1 MQKSNIFSKE
11 TIKYSWGAGGE
22 KDIWGWD
29 GEKGGEQ
36 KGKGHSV
43 KGCREFQ
50 KCLIRFLAVEFA
62 FAPSQEAQ
70 LFYNRAFAS

>member
-1 MQKSNIFSKE
+1 MFMWGQGGGGHMGVSCREARGRQKV
-11 TIKYSWGAGGE
+11 
-22 KDIWGWD
+22 
-29 GEKGGEQ
+29 
-36 KGKGHSV
+36 KGHSV
-43 KGCREFQ
+43 KGCCEFQ

>member
-1 MQKSNIFSKE
+1 MFM
-11 TIKYSWGAGGE
+11 WGQGGGE
-22 KDIWGWD
+22 HMGVSSREAR
-29 GEKGGEQ
+29 GRQ

>member
-1 MQKSNIFSKE
+1 MF
-11 TIKYSWGAGGE
+11 TGGGRVGGGGHMGGSWREERGR
-22 KDIWGWD
+22 
-29 GEKGGEQ
+29 Q

>member
-1 MQKSNIFSKE
+1 MGV
-11 TIKYSWGAGGE
+11 SWRERRGR
-22 KDIWGWD
+22 
-29 GEKGGEQ
+29 Q

>member
-1 MQKSNIFSKE
+1 MFM
-11 TIKYSWGAGGE
+11 WGQGGGE
-22 KDIWGWD
+22 HMGVSCR
-29 GEKGGEQ
+29 EARRRQ